1 MIENLAR
8 TLSPGG
14 QSTEQ
19 YRACAVAGRPLANLH
34 RPLARARPT
43 GFDEHTLR
51 QLARACDYDA
61 QRISRHFGIS
71 VRHLQRWFNAH
82 LASTPLVS
90 LTYWDPTHDTC
101 TADAEASWH
110 NDDATKSWLWDR
122 YKNAPAP
129 VGYDPAII
137 PAWSPGP
144 SSPAFG
150 ALRLDPTALRVIHA
164 LDFAHAKSWR
174 R

>member
-1 MIENLAR
+1 VAELADIAPDFVEMAHR
-8 TLSPGG
+8 IVWCT
-14 QSTEQ
+14 
-19 YRACAVAGRPLANLH
+19 VATVDAKGRPRTRILH
-34 RPLARARPT
+34 PIWEWDGSSLVGWIAT
-43 GFDEHTLR
+43 GPDSPK
-51 QLARACDYDA
+51 A
-61 QRISRHFGIS
+61 
-71 VRHLQRWFNAH
+71 AH

-110 NDDATKSWLWDR
+110 NDEPTKAWLWDR

-144 SSPAFG
+144 SSPSFG
-150 ALRLDPTALRVIHA
+150 ALRLDPTVLRVIHA
-164 LDFAHAKSWR
+164 LDFANAASWR